1 MASTESESST
11 ENTTL
16 QVPEAIAEPR
26 RRRRFQLV
34 WIIPI
39 IATIIGLSLM
49 VKAYME
55 RGQIVTIIFASGEG
69 LEPGKTRIKYK
80 DVQIGEVKNI
90 AIAKDRSHVIVTAEV
105 NRQAVP
111 LMVEDTRFWV
121 VRARISGGSVSG
133 LNTLMGGSYIG
144 VDAGKSTVSKF
155 EFKGLD
161 RAPVVTQD
169 VPGTRYLL
177 HATDIGSLDV
187 SSPVF
192 YRRIQVGEVTAY
204 QLDKD
209 GKGVS
214 LNIFVRAPYD
224 QYVKSSTMFW
234 HASGIDVSMD
244 ANGIK
249 VNTESIV
256 SIMVGGIAF
265 QAAEDKLD
273 SQPAAANAVFTLFNT
288 HDEALKRPDTVV
300 ETYTLLF
307 KESVRGLPVG
317 APVDL
322 RGVTVGE
329 VSRIDLELDPA
340 RNEFS
345 MPVEIKFYPERLRAR
360 YRNSSKKSKLPVNTR
375 ELLNSLVEH
384 GFRAQL
390 RSGSLLTGQLFV
402 ALDLFPKAA
411 PAKMDWSKNPP
422 EFPTMQNSFEQFQT
436 AVMQIVQKI
445 EKLPLDELANDS
457 RKAVQSLDAT
467 LKSADMLIKNMDSVI
482 VPEARIMIEDVRSTL
497 KSVRTTVD
505 SAKKNLDA
513 DSPLQLDMR
522 ETMRELQRA
531 ARALKTLAEYLE
543 QHPESLIQG
552 KKGGK

>member
-1 MASTESESST
+1 M
-11 ENTTL
+11 ENNNDLATGF
-16 QVPEAIAEPR
+16 QKDQIPEAIAEPR
-26 RRRRFQLV
+26 KRRRVQLV

-39 IATIIGLSLM
+39 IALIIGLSLV

-55 RGQIVTIIFASGEG
+55 RGQIVTITFASGEG
-69 LEPGKTRIKYK
+69 LEPGKTKIKYK
-80 DVQIGEVKNI
+80 DVQIGDVKNI
-90 AIAKDRSHVIVTAEV
+90 SIAKDRTHVIVTAEIT
-105 NRQAVP
+105 RQAVP
-111 LMVEDTRFWV
+111 LMVDDTRFWV

-133 LNTLMGGSYIG
+133 LNTLMGGSYIA
-144 VDAGKSTVSKF
+144 VDAGKSTVSKY

-169 VPGTRYLL
+169 VPGTSYIL
-177 HATDIGSLDV
+177 HASDIGSLDV

-192 YRRIQVGEVTAY
+192 YRRMQVGEVTAY
-204 QLDKD
+204 NLDKD
-209 GKGVS
+209 GKGVT
-214 LNIFVRAPYD
+214 LNLFVRAPFD
-224 QYVKSSTMFW
+224 QYVKANTLFW
-234 HASGIDVSMD
+234 HASGIDFSLD

-265 QAAEDKLD
+265 QVPEDKQN
-273 SQPAAANAVFTLFNT
+273 SPQAASNAVFTLFNS
-288 HDEALKRPDTVV
+288 HDEALKRPDTIV
-300 ETYTLLF
+300 EIYTLVF
-307 KESVRGLPVG
+307 KESVRGLSPG

-329 VSRIDLELDPA
+329 VSRINLELDST

-345 MPVEIKFYPERLRAR
+345 MPVEIKFYPERLRASYR
-360 YRNSSKKSKLPVNTR
+360 RNSGKNNSPVNTR

-402 ALDLFPKAA
+402 ALDFFPKAHA
-411 PAKMDWSKNPP
+411 EKMDWSKKPP

-445 EKLPLDELANDS
+445 EKLPLEELAGDS
-457 RKAVQSLDAT
+457 RKAIQSLDAT
-467 LKSADMLIKNMDSVI
+467 LKSADILIKNMDSVI
-482 VPEARIMIEDVRSTL
+482 VPEARMMIEDVRNTL
-497 KSVRTTVD
+497 KAVRITVD
-505 SAKKNLDA
+505 SAKKNFEA
-513 DSPLQLDMR
+513 DSPIQLDMR

-531 ARALKTLAEYLE
+531 ARSLKTLGEYLE
-543 QHPESLIQG
+543 QHPESLIHG
-552 KKGGK
+552 KKEEK